1 MLTSVSTPI
10 FLCTPFSRTCLVWKR
25 FTGTNKRRYIG
36 LQPGSKSCRRPADKP
51 LINRGSPAVFFSND
65 LHRNYFVRAA
75 EKLFGTVIFD
85 ALEGARDG
93 YFLREQTCRRPTLPS
108 PPRPDA
114 SPCAARPDP
123 PVVCPVYGDKKAPI
137 HWSAAKNKERFS
149 SRG

>member
-1 MLTSVSTPI
+1 MYRHLFFFVHP
-10 FLCTPFSRTCLVWKR
+10 FLGHALYE
-25 FTGTNKRRYIG
+25 NG
-36 LQPGSKSCRRPADKP
+36 LQGQISVGTLVCSQDRRAAVVPR
-51 LINRGSPAVFFSND
+51 INRLSTAGHPRFFFSND